1 MGAKFY
7 RFLSNNRLYFATIEL
22 DGGPV
27 IDIDLDPRAYE
38 AEYIHLISGYHM
50 AAAALLHA
58 NNLRFTTKKFIP
70 NIAVTVKIIL
80 LQPLRQ
86 LRLTLQ
92 RPSAVQ

>member
-7 RFLSNNRLYFATIEL
+7 KLLSNNRFYFATIEL

-50 AAAALLHA
+50 AAAASLHA
-58 NNLRFTTKKFIP
+58 NNLRFTTKKIIT
-70 NIAVTVKIIL
+70 NIVVTLKFSL

-86 LRLTLQ
+86 VRLILQ

>member
-7 RFLSNNRLYFATIEL
+7 RLLPNNRFYLATIEL

-27 IDIDLDPRAYE
+27 VDIDLDPRAYE

-58 NNLRFTTKKFIP
+58 NNLRFTTKKFKI
-70 NIAVTVKIIL
+70 NIMVTVKISL
-80 LQPLRQ
+80 WQPLGQ
-86 LRLTLQ
+86 VRLILQ
-92 RPSAVQ
+92 RLSAVQ

>member
-7 RFLSNNRLYFATIEL
+7 RLLSNNRFYFATIEL

-58 NNLRFTTKKFIP
+58 NNLRFTTKKFII
-70 NIAVTVKIIL
+70 NIMVTVKISL
-80 LQPLRQ
+80 WQPLGQ
-86 LRLTLQ
+86 VRLILQ
-92 RPSAVQ
+92 RLSAVQ